1 MENKPTKKP
10 RNAGNKPNV
19 QHIPT
24 KSLVEN
30 DAIDEK
36 VSQIISLQ
44 NGLNANERMLDTLN
58 EKIKEYSKQVT
69 ELKAENNKINF
80 NYNALNY
87 NYKHA
92 NEQLSRVPK
101 FIKWLLN
108 IN

>member
-10 RNAGNKPNV
+10 RNSNNKPNV
-19 QHIPT
+19 QCIPT
-24 KSLVEN
+24 ISVEN
-30 DAIDEK
+30 DAINEK
-36 VSQIISLQ
+36 ISQIISLQ
-44 NGLNANERMLDTLN
+44 NGLSANEKMLDTLN

-69 ELKAENNKINF
+69 ELKAENNKIIF

-87 NYKHA
+87 KYKHT

>member
-10 RNAGNKPNV
+10 RNNSNKPNV

-24 KSLVEN
+24 ITVEN

-36 VSQIISLQ
+36 ISQIISLQ
-44 NGLNANERMLDTLN
+44 NGLSANEKMLDILN
-58 EKIKEYSKQVT
+58 EKIKECSKQVT
-69 ELKAENNKINF
+69 ELKAENNKMNF

-87 NYKHA
+87 KYKHA

-101 FIKWLLN
+101 FIKWLFN